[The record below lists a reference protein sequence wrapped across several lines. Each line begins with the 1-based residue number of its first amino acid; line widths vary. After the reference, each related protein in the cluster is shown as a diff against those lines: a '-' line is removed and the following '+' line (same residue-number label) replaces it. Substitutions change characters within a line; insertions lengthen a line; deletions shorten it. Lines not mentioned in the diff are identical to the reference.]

1 MNLVAK
7 AKKEVSSNKF
17 IGRLSRKIRPE
28 KISTAPG
35 AAKFVEFSAPCAGG
49 EVPLA

>member
-17 IGRLSRKIRPE
+17 TGRLSRKIRPE
-28 KISTAPG
+28 KISTARQ
-35 AAKFVEFSAPCAGG
+35 APQNWLSSP
-49 EVPLA
+49 PLARVVKFH